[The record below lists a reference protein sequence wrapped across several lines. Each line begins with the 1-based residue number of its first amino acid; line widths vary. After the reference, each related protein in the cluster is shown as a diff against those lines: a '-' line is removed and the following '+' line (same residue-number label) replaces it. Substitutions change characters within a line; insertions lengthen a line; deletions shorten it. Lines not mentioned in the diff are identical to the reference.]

1 MSITQAQWLSRFR
14 RHLGDPN
21 ANIWTDYDLIDITA
35 MAYEQAWPDWYL
47 EVLDDNTYTGYAS
60 LPPGTLSVP
69 VPDAF
74 IGGKIYNI
82 FGRVNQYQRGVAFT
96 GLATSPWLVSTVA
109 HGLGTNQQVQT
120 DGNSLPGGLSSF
132 SLYYT
137 TLPSTL
143 SSLSSISNGGQIWTI
158 VGPSNLRV
166 GVPVTL
172 TGTIPVNFSAGTTY
186 YVVSLLTSTTLT
198 LSATPGGSAITA
210 GSASITATN
219 IVINTS
225 LAFQVSLTIG
235 GVGTGISA
243 TSTGS
248 GYVGTYVDSTNDRVP
263 FNQWLRGIRID
274 PLTSDNPRIRFT
286 KRDSIPFEMR
296 IEGASVLSY
305 PYQTL
310 TANGTDTFTTAT
322 GYTPF
327 NGDTMYFYAVAPTSF
342 NSGGL
347 GSGGQTPYYVIS
359 TSGQTFKLAS
369 TSAGS
374 AISTT
379 SSGTYNIFPG
389 SQVLPGTDSTWL
401 LTFLRGQGEIEAR
414 SEKQRSGNL
423 DRRAMAQRRL
433 LAQQDIIEARKHRM
447 QPHISSMFTWDG

>member
-1 MSITQAQWLSRFR
+1 MSTTQAQWLSRFR

-47 EVLDDNTYTGYAS
+47 EVRDDTSYTGYAS

-69 VPDAF
+69 VPTAF

-82 FGRVNQYQRGVAFT
+82 FGRTNRYQQGTAFT
-96 GLATSPWLVSTVA
+96 TPASSSVFTTTVA
-109 HGLGTNQQVQT
+109 HNLSVGQQVQLN
-120 DGNSLPGGLSSF
+120 GSSLPGALSYWDVYYVKTVPT
-132 SLYYT
+132 SLT
-137 TLPSTL
+137 FTL
-143 SSLSSISNGGQIWTI
+143 SLTNGGAA
-158 VGPSNLRV
+158 V
-166 GVPVTL
+166 
-172 TGTIPVNFSAGTTY
+172 F
-186 YVVSLLTSTTLT
+186 STT
-198 LSATPGGSAITA
+198 A
-210 GSASITATN
+210 
-219 IVINTS
+219 
-225 LAFQVSLTIG
+225 
-235 GVGTGISA
+235 
-243 TSTGS
+243 GS
-248 GYVGTYVDSTNDRVP
+248 GYVGVYIDPTNDRTP
-263 FNQWLRGIRID
+263 FNQWTRGIRID
-274 PLTSDNPRIRFT
+274 PLTSDSPRIRFT
-286 KRDSIPFEMR
+286 KRDSIPFEIR
-296 IEGASVLSY
+296 IEGASVLAY

-310 TANGTDTFTTAT
+310 TANGTDTFTAAT

-342 NSGGL
+342 STGSLTGVGGK
-347 GSGGQTPYYVIS
+347 TPYYVVN
-359 TSGQTFKLAS
+359 TAGQTFKLSA
-369 TSAGS
+369 TSGGA

-379 SSGTYNIFPG
+379 SSGTYNIYPG